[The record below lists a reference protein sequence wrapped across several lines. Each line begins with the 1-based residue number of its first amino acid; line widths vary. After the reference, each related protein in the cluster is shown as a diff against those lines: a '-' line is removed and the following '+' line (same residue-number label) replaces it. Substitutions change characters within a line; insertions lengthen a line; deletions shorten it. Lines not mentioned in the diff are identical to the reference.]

1 MYLSGSCEI
10 GWAYYCTGA
19 GAVVAM
25 LLCTCMACFAGKKQK
40 HYPYWTCGRQNNS
53 RGNYK
58 HRIYGHDFHSSLQ
71 RASTS
76 SALPEHISYRR
87 RHDWMMTSLS
97 QFPLEIY
104 PTTDLWPAWGSFAFK
119 VEPVSLK
126 RKICQTTY
134 WLCIFVFGRNL
145 LCNYH
150 LCFFFIVFVWVQYSL
165 WFKLLCF
172 GILC

>member
-1 MYLSGSCEI
+1 MPYNIYCVNITNFEYSMLRLMYLSGSCEI

-134 WLCIFVFGRNL
+134 WLLHFCVRKEL
-145 LCNYH
+145 T
-150 LCFFFIVFVWVQYSL
+150 V
-165 WFKLLCF
+165 
-172 GILC
+172 